1 MSFDPATFRQIRT
14 IHSLRPENTFASAI
28 VGDNWVVTA
37 IAHIDRLGRQ
47 IIPLRVRRS
56 FYAAAG
62 DEEMN
67 TAAITEAL
75 ERCWTTMGGGNEFE
89 YSKFILC
96 LPPRITRSHI
106 SASSISTRP
115 QNTFRADRAVITP
128 AHMRELQN
136 RVCRDGFWPH
146 YAVADLIPLAYHVD
160 GERIVRDP
168 IGKNASKLDL
178 RAHLILADQ
187 DFTRNILCSLKE
199 LNIDVDVLMSAH
211 AAVTGNL
218 SRTEKDGDCVL
229 VDVDR
234 LTSACTFFKDGHMSH
249 TEWVEGG
256 SYSILEGAAKRLNT
270 QPEEL
275 ALWLNERE
283 NITMP
288 ENPAPDGLLPLYP
301 SWRSELTSLVDLDL
315 AARKA
320 AETIATPLKNAIE
333 SASARMGRPIRRV
346 ILTGD
351 DNLTLRAL
359 MATLYQS
366 GLICEWRNPSENL
379 PEGDTTSSTPGLA
392 RLTGLMKASV
402 HASSQRQPFLE
413 TYNDVLINRIG
424 HGIQKLNGRVRNWLV
439 ERPTESRPKSVASR
453 PVKERPLAGAVRQ
466 MLF

>member
-1 MSFDPATFRQIRT
+1 MSFDPATFRQLRT

-56 FYAAAG
+56 FYAATNDG
-62 DEEMN
+62 EMN
-67 TAAITEAL
+67 TTAITEAL

-96 LPPRITRSHI
+96 LPPRITRSRI

-115 QNTFRADRAVITP
+115 QNTFHTDRATITP
-128 AHMRELQN
+128 AHLRDLQN

-146 YAVADLIPLAYHVD
+146 YAVADFIPLTYHMD
-160 GERIVRDP
+160 GERLSRDP
-168 IGKNASKLDL
+168 IGKSASKLDL
-178 RAHLILADQ
+178 RAHLVLADQ
-187 DFTRNILCSLKE
+187 DFTREVLCALKE
-199 LNIDVDVLMSAH
+199 LNIDIDVLMSSH
-211 AAVTGNL
+211 AAVAGNL
-218 SRTEKDGDCVL
+218 PRTEKDGDSVL

-234 LTSACTFFKDGHMSH
+234 QTCACSFFKDGNMSH

-256 SYSILEGAAKRLNT
+256 SYTILEGAANRLKT
-270 QPEEL
+270 KPEEL

-301 SWRSELTSLVDLDL
+301 SWRSEITSLVDLDL

-320 AETIATPLKNAIE
+320 AESIAAPLKNTIE
-333 SASARMGRPIRRV
+333 NTSARMGRPIRRV

-366 GLICEWRNPSENL
+366 GLICEWRNPSEHL
-379 PEGDTTSSTPGLA
+379 PEGDTTNSTPGLA
-392 RLTGLMKASV
+392 RLTGLMNASI
-402 HASSQRQPFLE
+402 HASCQRQPFLE
-413 TYNDVLINRIG
+413 SYNDVLINRIG
-424 HGIQKLNGRVRNWLV
+424 HGIQKLNGRVRNWLE
-439 ERPTESRPKSVASR
+439 ERPSESRSQSVAPR
-453 PVKERPLAGAVRQ
+453 PSKERPLAGAVRQ
-466 MLF
+466 LLF